1 MYAVKNSCGH
11 AGYAKYRFILE
22 ACKRA
27 KLKFMDA
34 DKTAKLK
41 KEDPERAELTIFE
54 LGKQTRLKILSD
66 SLGVGAITDVSQC

>member
-1 MYAVKNSCGH
+1 MYEVKNSCGH

-27 KLKFMDA
+27 KLKFL
-34 DKTAKLK
+34 KVGEEAKLK
-41 KEDPERAELTIFE
+41 KEAATRAKL
-54 LGKQTRLKILSD
+54 KRLST